1 MYIRLGPIPKDIG
14 YPIGRKEKAQAAEVT
29 LFEGNR
35 HCFGKVSKTVELLFQ
50 IGIVDEK

>member
-35 HCFGKVSKTVELLFQ
+35 HCFGKVSKNSGTV
-50 IGIVDEK
+50 ISNWNCR